1 MIVPRSILITGCS
14 SGIGLCVASGLH
26 ARGHRVFATARK
38 PEDVERLR
46 AQGLES
52 LQLDLTNSISI
63 QNAVATVLQ
72 LTRGSLDA
80 LFNNAAYGQPGAVE
94 DLSREVIREQF
105 ETNLFGTLELTNLIV
120 PIMRRQGHGR
130 IIQCS
135 SILGLVAMPYRG
147 AYSASKFAL
156 ESLSDTLRLE
166 LMGTNIQ
173 VALIQ
178 PGPIIS
184 RFRENAYAAYRKNI
198 DKEKS
203 FHRESY
209 EETEKRLLT
218 KGPVLPF
225 TLPPEAV
232 LKRVIHA
239 LESPKPKI
247 RYYVT
252 VPTYLMAALRRILPY
267 RAIDWLLYRLPG

>member
-14 SGIGLCVASGLH
+14 SGIGLCVAFGLR

-52 LQLDLTNSISI
+52 LQLDLTDSISI

-72 LTRGSLDA
+72 LTHGSLDA

-173 VALIQ
+173 VALIE
-178 PGPIIS
+178 PGPISS

-239 LESPKPKI
+239 LESPKPEI

>member
-1 MIVPRSILITGCS
+1 M
-14 SGIGLCVASGLH
+14 
-26 ARGHRVFATARK
+26 
-38 PEDVERLR
+38 
-46 AQGLES
+46 
-52 LQLDLTNSISI
+52 
-63 QNAVATVLQ
+63 
-72 LTRGSLDA
+72 DA

-173 VALIQ
+173 VALIE

-209 EETEKRLLT
+209 EATEKRLLT

-267 RAIDWLLYRLPG
+267 RAIDWLLHRLPG

>member
-1 MIVPRSILITGCS
+1 
-14 SGIGLCVASGLH
+14 
-26 ARGHRVFATARK
+26 
-38 PEDVERLR
+38 
-46 AQGLES
+46 
-52 LQLDLTNSISI
+52 
-63 QNAVATVLQ
+63 
-72 LTRGSLDA
+72 
-80 LFNNAAYGQPGAVE
+80 
-94 DLSREVIREQF
+94 
-105 ETNLFGTLELTNLIV
+105 
-120 PIMRRQGHGR
+120 MRRQGHGR

-166 LMGTNIQ
+166 LIGTNIQ
-173 VALIQ
+173 VALIE

-184 RFRENAYAAYRKNI
+184 RFRENAYTAYRRNI

-203 FHRESY
+203 SHRATY
-209 EETEKRLLT
+209 EAMEKRLLT

-267 RAIDWLLYRLPG
+267 RAIDWLLHRIPG